1 MISDQQTWE
10 ILRQTGALREGHYR
24 LTSGLHTDKFLICAQ
39 TLQYP
44 KHTEVL
50 AKSMAELFANEGIQV
65 VVGAAV
71 GGILLAYEL
80 ARALDARAM
89 FAEKVPEGGMRLR
102 REFRIEPGERI
113 LLVEDVVSTGGS
125 VRKVQ
130 EAIAPYSPNVVGV
143 VAIVDRSEGKVDFGV
158 PLRSLAVTTMPF
170 WPAEQCPMCK
180 AGDPV
185 REPKG

>member
-1 MISDQQTWE
+1 MISEQTTWE
-10 ILRQTGALREGHYR
+10 ILRQTGALKEGHYR

-50 AKSMAELFANEGIQV
+50 ARSMAELFAKDNIQA

-71 GGILLAYEL
+71 GGILLAYEV

-102 REFRIEPGERI
+102 REFRLEPGERV
-113 LLVEDVVSTGGS
+113 LVVEDVVSTGGS
-125 VRKVQ
+125 VRRVM
-130 EAIAPYSPNVVGV
+130 EAIAPFSPNIIGV
-143 VAIVDRSEGKVDFGV
+143 AAIVDRSEGQAYFGV
-158 PLRSLAVTTMPF
+158 PLRALATTVMPF
-170 WPAEQCPMCK
+170 WSAADCPMCK

-185 REPKG
+185 KEPKG